1 MRRLA
6 SYFALFV
13 VLCLVALATAA
24 CRRSATEP
32 VDGAPDVAMT
42 LATAGDA
49 PLVMG
54 PFQWLVTLHDAD
66 GQPIDDATITLRGD
80 MNHAGMVPVEAT
92 AAPQG
97 DGAYL
102 ADFEWTM
109 AGEWFVTVE
118 ATLSDGR
125 MKSAVYEF
133 AVKVKE

>member
-1 MRRLA
+1 MRRFS
-6 SYFALFV
+6 SYLALFV
-13 VLCLVALATAA
+13 VLCLVALAA
-24 CRRSATEP
+24 CRQTATGP

-42 LATAGDA
+42 LATADDA

-66 GQPIDDATITLRGD
+66 GQPIDDAAISLRGD

-125 MKSAVYEF
+125 VKSAVYEY
-133 AVKVKE
+133 AVKVK